1 MRKIFFFI
9 PLLLITLSLSAQQPM
24 PFVTA
29 HGGCWTKDI
38 PANSPE
44 AMSLAKKMGFR
55 AVSIDTKQAADADI
69 KKMLK
74 ICKKNSLMPMIE
86 SDRTA
91 VFKLAQKTMGNRW
104 ICLTSTD
111 SMAKKVRSFSKCE
124 ILVNM
129 DNVTPQDAVKRLS
142 AIGLPCGLST
152 TRPESLSKSLCLQL
166 RANGF
171 ETQAVLF
178 KPAYE
183 VQATLQGITRTLSDY
198 AFPYTTNINPTD
210 NWAVTGQVMEAK
222 DELNKQWDKYQ
233 HGGLVLRFWF
243 RGAIMVI
250 VNGEKKYSLVS
261 NGDSMQY
268 ISTRF
273 TDTAPSIRI
282 IASTDTQLA
291 EMEASLYTIE

>member
-29 HGGCWTKDI
+29 HGGCWTKEI

-44 AMSLAKKMGFR
+44 AMALAKKMGYR

-104 ICLTSTD
+104 ICLTSND
-111 SMAKKVRSFSKCE
+111 STAQKVRSFSKCE

-250 VNGEKKYSLVS
+250 INGEKKYSLVS
-261 NGDSMQY
+261 NGDNMQY

-273 TDTAPSIRI
+273 TDMAPSIRI

-291 EMEASLYTIE
+291 EMEASLYTFE

>member
-1 MRKIFFFI
+1 
-9 PLLLITLSLSAQQPM
+9 
-24 PFVTA
+24 
-29 HGGCWTKDI
+29 
-38 PANSPE
+38 
-44 AMSLAKKMGFR
+44 
-55 AVSIDTKQAADADI
+55 
-69 KKMLK
+69 
-74 ICKKNSLMPMIE
+74 MPMIE

-104 ICLTSTD
+104 ICLTSND
-111 SMAKKVRSFSKCE
+111 STAQKVRSFSKCE

-210 NWAVTGQVMEAK
+210 NWAVTGQIMEAK

-250 VNGEKKYSLVS
+250 INGEKKYSLVS

-291 EMEASLYTIE
+291 EMEVTLYAVE

>member
-29 HGGCWTKDI
+29 HGGCWTKEI

-44 AMSLAKKMGFR
+44 AMALAKKMGYR

-104 ICLTSTD
+104 ICLTSND
-111 SMAKKVRSFSKCE
+111 STAQKVRSFSKCE

-210 NWAVTGQVMEAK
+210 NWAVTGQIMEAK

-250 VNGEKKYSLVS
+250 INGEKKYSLVS

-291 EMEASLYTIE
+291 EMEVTLYAVE

>member
-1 MRKIFFFI
+1 MRKTFIFI
-9 PLLLITLSLSAQQPM
+9 PLLFITLALSAQQPL

-44 AMSLAKKMGFR
+44 AIALAKKMGYQ
-55 AVSIDTKQAADADI
+55 AVSINTKQAADADI
-69 KKMLK
+69 KEMLK
-74 ICKKNSLMPMIE
+74 NCKKNRLMPMIE

-91 VFKLAQKTMGNRW
+91 VFRTAQKTMGNRW
-104 ICLTSTD
+104 ICLTNND
-111 SMAKKVRSFSKCE
+111 SIARTVRSFSQCE

-129 DNVTPQDAVKRLS
+129 DNVTPQEAIKQLS

-152 TRPESLSKSLCLQL
+152 TRPESLSKTLCLQL

-171 ETQAVLF
+171 ETQAILF

-198 AFPYTTNINPTD
+198 AFPYTTSSKPTD
-210 NWAVTGQVMEAK
+210 SWAVTGQIMEAK

-243 RGAIMVI
+243 RGAIIVI

-273 TDTAPSIRI
+273 TDTTPSIRI
-282 IASTDTQLA
+282 VASTDTQLA
-291 EMEASLYTIE
+291 EMETTLYTFE